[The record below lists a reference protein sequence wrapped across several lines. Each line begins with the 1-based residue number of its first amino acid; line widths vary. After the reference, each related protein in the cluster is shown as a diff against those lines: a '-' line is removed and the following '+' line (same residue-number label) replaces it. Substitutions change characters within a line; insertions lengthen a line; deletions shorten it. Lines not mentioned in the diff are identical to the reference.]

1 MKKARPRKAG
11 SPRTRKKPSSADG
24 NATRKQELD
33 SDDLLPEYPPELIR
47 NGTRGKYAERY
58 AKGTN
63 VVVLAPD
70 VAAAFPDADSVNAA
84 LRALIDIAR
93 RQTRARR
100 R

>member
-1 MKKARPRKAG
+1 MKKARPRKG
-11 SPRTRKKPSSADG
+11 VRPRTRKTPSSADG
-24 NATRKQELD
+24 SATREQELD
-33 SDDLLPEYPPELIR
+33 SDDLLPEYPSELIR

-58 AKGTN
+58 VKGTN

-84 LRALIDIAR
+84 LRALIDIAG
-93 RQTRARR
+93 RQARARR